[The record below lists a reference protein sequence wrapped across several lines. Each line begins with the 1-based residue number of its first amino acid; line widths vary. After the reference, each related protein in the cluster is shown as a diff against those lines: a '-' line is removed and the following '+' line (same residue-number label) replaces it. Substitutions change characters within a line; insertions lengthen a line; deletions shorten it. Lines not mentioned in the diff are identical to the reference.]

1 MKLRKPSATAI
12 IWSSGKIVCIGSAS
26 EYDSK
31 IASKRIA
38 RIIQRLGY
46 SDAKFSSFKIIN
58 VLGSCSLP
66 FSIRIIQFSE
76 KYKFNSQ

>member
-1 MKLRKPSATAI
+1 MKLRKPSATAN
-12 IWSSGKIVCIGSAS
+12 IWSSGKIVCIGSIS
-26 EYDSK
+26 EHDSK

-46 SDAKFSSFKIIN
+46 ADAKFSGFKIIN

-66 FSIRIIQFSE
+66 FSIRIVPFSE
-76 KYKFNSQ
+76 KYKFNSE

>member
-1 MKLRKPSATAI
+1 MKLRKPSTTAN

-38 RIIQRLGY
+38 RIIQKLGY
-46 SDAKFSSFKIIN
+46 NEVKFNDFKIIN

-66 FSIRIIQFSE
+66 FYIRIIQFSE
-76 KYKFNSQ
+76 KYKSIAQ